1 MKKTDIGVCAVFYAV
16 CAFFMYE
23 ALHLPE
29 EAQIYPMCIIAA
41 LFALTSLQVFNMV
54 KAAKREG
61 VTSGL
66 EDFKEFVPSQ
76 FFALLYMIIAYLA
89 LMYCVGFY
97 ISSLIFVAATLLFLK
112 VKLWQIIIVELAL
125 LLLVYFAFT
134 MFLGVQLPEGVLF
147 A

>member
-1 MKKTDIGVCAVFYAV
+1 
-16 CAFFMYE
+16 
-23 ALHLPE
+23 
-29 EAQIYPMCIIAA
+29 
-41 LFALTSLQVFNMV
+41 
-54 KAAKREG
+54 AKREG

-134 MFLGVQLPEGVLF
+134 MFLGVQLPEGILF

>member
-1 MKKTDIGVCAVFYAV
+1 MKKTDIGVCAVMYAV

-23 ALHLPE
+23 TLHLPE

-41 LFALTSLQVFNMV
+41 LAALTSLQVFNMF
-54 KAAKREG
+54 KAAKRGE

-76 FFALLYMIIAYLA
+76 FFALLYMIIGYLA

-97 ISSLIFVAATLLFLK
+97 ISSLIFVAAVLLFLK
-112 VKLWQIIIVELAL
+112 VKLWQIIVVELAL

-147 A
+147 N